1 MGAKQ
6 LVTAWPVTRPVTWP
20 AMWALAWVVV
30 STLAGSAAAQSGR
43 VHVVTQGMNLQT
55 VISGAQAG
63 DTLLV
68 KPGSYP
74 SGAFIGGKGLQ
85 IVADTQLGVSI
96 TGGVRIQNTPP
107 GQHVVLS
114 GLAVQGEPWSGVG
127 TGVGLRV
134 TNTNGPL
141 RIDHCSFLGT
151 EVGNGAWLLAAADVV
166 ANSSAIKG
174 NNSTS
179 WGPIPASNDAGSG
192 LVSSGGKLALF
203 SCNLRG
209 APGVDAD
216 VWADGQHGGR
226 GATVGSWEF
235 YAARTSFT
243 GGPGGRP
250 FGSCTIGGNGGRGL
264 SYGGATVA
272 NALGCMFDGG
282 AGALGNN
289 CFCATCLNGH
299 PGQPLV
305 GPVNVIASY
314 TTRLDAPR
322 VAREGQTVVVTIT
335 AQPNVRAFLLASL
348 APAHQF
354 DAAYKGPLLVRAPYV
369 LRMALGPMTSSTI
382 QAQVTLPDLPAGTES
397 ETWFLQAFTRSPTSG
412 VHAGEPRSLVI
423 LDSAF

>member
-6 LVTAWPVTRPVTWP
+6 LA
-20 AMWALAWVVV
+20 AAWALKWVVV
-30 STLAGSAAAQSGR
+30 SLLVGSAAAQTGR
-43 VHVVTQGMNLQT
+43 VHVVTQGMHLQAA
-55 VISGAQAG
+55 IDGAQAG

-85 IVADTQLGVSI
+85 LVADTQLGVSI
-96 TGGVRIQNTPP
+96 AGGVQVQNTPP
-107 GQHVVLS
+107 GEHVVLS
-114 GLAVQGEPWSGVG
+114 GLAVQGAPWSGVG
-127 TGVGLRV
+127 TGLGLRV
-134 TNTNGPL
+134 ANTNGPL
-141 RIDHCSFLGT
+141 RIDNCSFLGT
-151 EVGNGAWLLAAADVV
+151 EVGGGAWLLAAADVV

-174 NNSTS
+174 NNSAS

-203 SCNLRG
+203 SCNVRG

-250 FGSCTIGGNGGRGL
+250 FGSCTFGGNGGRGL
-264 SYGGATVA
+264 NYGGATVA
-272 NALGCMFDGG
+272 NVLGSMFDGG

-299 PGQPLV
+299 PGQALV
-305 GPVNVIASY
+305 GAVNVIASY

-322 VAREGQTVVVTIT
+322 VAREGQTVSITIT
-335 AQPNVRAFLLASL
+335 AQPNVRAFLLASR

-354 DAAYKGPLLVRAPYV
+354 NAAYKGPLLVRAPYA
-369 LRMALGPMTSSTI
+369 LRMSLGAMTSNSI
-382 QAQVTLPDLPAGTES
+382 QAQVTLPALPAGTES
-397 ETWFLQAFTRSPTSG
+397 ETWFLQAFTRSQASG
-412 VHAGEPRSLVI
+412 FHAGEARSLVI
-423 LDSAF
+423 LDSAY

>member
-1 MGAKQ
+1 MGANR
-6 LVTAWPVTRPVTWP
+6 LA
-20 AMWALAWVVV
+20 AAWVAV
-30 STLAGSAAAQSGR
+30 SIVAGSLLAGSAAAQAGR
-43 VHVVTQGMNLQT
+43 VHVVTQGMNLQAA
-55 VISGAQAG
+55 IDGAQAG

-74 SGAFIGGKGLQ
+74 SGAFLGGKGLQ
-85 IVADTQLGVSI
+85 LVADTQLGVSI
-96 TGGVRIQNTPP
+96 AGGVRVQNTPP
-107 GQHVVLS
+107 GEHVVLS
-114 GLAVQGEPWSGVG
+114 GLAVQGAPWSGVG
-127 TGVGLRV
+127 TGLGLRV
-134 TNTNGPL
+134 ANTNGPL
-141 RIDHCSFLGT
+141 RIDNCSFLGT
-151 EVGNGAWLLAAADVV
+151 EVGNGAYLLAAADVV
-166 ANSSAIKG
+166 ATSCAIKG

-264 SYGGATVA
+264 NHGGATVA
-272 NALGCMFDGG
+272 NVLGSMFDGG

-305 GPVNVIASY
+305 GAVNVIASY

-322 VAREGQTVVVTIT
+322 VAREGQTVSVTIT
-335 AQPNVRAFLLASL
+335 AQPNVRAFLLASHR
-348 APAHQF
+348 PTHEF
-354 DAAYKGPLLVRAPYV
+354 DPAYKGPLLVGAPYV
-369 LRMALGPMTSSTI
+369 LRMALGPTTSGSVQT
-382 QAQVTLPDLPAGTES
+382 QLTLPSLPVGTES
-397 ETWFLQAFTRSPTSG
+397 ETWFLQAFTRSQTSG
-412 VHAGEPRSLVI
+412 IHAGEARSLVI
-423 LDSAF
+423 LGSAF